1 MDRERAACGRDEEGH
16 SGAAMI
22 EFMRE
27 LVDSSVWNQ
36 YEPYFLS
43 IIFGALVGIE
53 REYKKQLEGT
63 PTFGGIR
70 TFILIS
76 LLGTLSAHVADA
88 VSPLVVPIV
97 FAAASAFI
105 LMAQKNEKEPGLT
118 SEFAALVTFFTGVLC
133 FFKEYQI
140 AAVISIAVF
149 SVLTFKK
156 PMHEFVR
163 HITLDDLFAFLKFA
177 VVTVLIYPLLPD
189 KTFYGVNPRDV
200 WAMVVVISTIDFIG
214 YVLTKFVG
222 SKKGTVITGLIGGL
236 VSSTAVTVT
245 LSSFAKRNPV
255 IVSEYAAGIVGA
267 SAIMFFRILTLVFIV
282 STSLIK
288 FFLFPCVVATI
299 FGLLSTYAR
308 ARITKGNEKIE
319 VENPYELSTALKFGV
334 FFGFVLFLTKFAARY
349 VGAWGLF
356 AIAAVSGL
364 SDVDAI
370 TLSMAKLYSS
380 GEITALVAVAAIF
393 IAATVNTLFKW
404 FLTLFIGGK
413 AIFKE
418 STKGFLLLLA
428 GETLGLAGV
437 FAILFR

>member
-1 MDRERAACGRDEEGH
+1 M
-16 SGAAMI
+16 SLI
-22 EFMRE
+22 
-27 LVDSSVWNQ
+27 
-36 YEPYFLS
+36 FLS

-76 LLGTLSAHVADA
+76 LLGTLSAHVADGISTIV
-88 VSPLVVPIV
+88 VSIV
-97 FAAASAFI
+97 FVVVSGFI
-105 LMAQKNEKEPGLT
+105 LVAQKNEKEPGLT

-133 FFKEYQI
+133 FFREYQI

-156 PMHEFVR
+156 PMHEFVK

-214 YVLTKFVG
+214 YILTKFVG
-222 SKKGTVITGLIGGL
+222 SKRGTVITGLIGGL

-282 STSLIK
+282 DTALVR

-299 FGLLSTYAR
+299 FGLVFTYAKAKMR
-308 ARITKGNEKIE
+308 KGNEKIE
-319 VENPYELSTALKFGV
+319 VENPYELSTALKFGI
-334 FFGFVLFLTKFAARY
+334 FFGFILFLTKFAIKYA
-349 VGAWGLF
+349 GAWGLF

-380 GEITALVAVAAIF
+380 GEITTLIAVTAIF
-393 IAATVNTLFKW
+393 IAATVNTFFKW
-404 FLTLFIGGK
+404 FLTFFIGGRE
-413 AIFKE
+413 IFRE
-418 STKGFLLLLA
+418 STKGFLFLLA
-428 GETLGLAGV
+428 GEIIGLTGV
-437 FAILFR
+437 FVVLLH